1 MDSKNLQP
9 ANCPRQTIENL
20 ALRNLRR
27 AKEIIADTGIEAI
40 WRSVGVEPRLVG
52 SVKTGLLVKHLDID
66 FHVYSNPVV
75 IADSFAAMAKLAEH
89 PAIRRVECINSLD
102 TDEHCIEW
110 HAYYLDREGDEWQI
124 DMIHILG
131 GSRYDGFFERMAE
144 RITQVLTP
152 ETRGTI
158 LRLKHE
164 TPDDEKIMG
173 VEYYQ
178 AVLRDGVR
186 TYTDF
191 MNWRKR
197 HPVTGVVEWIP

>member
-9 ANCPRQTIENL
+9 ATCPRQTIENL

-40 WRSVGVEPRLVG
+40 WRSVG
-52 SVKTGLLVKHLDID
+52 D